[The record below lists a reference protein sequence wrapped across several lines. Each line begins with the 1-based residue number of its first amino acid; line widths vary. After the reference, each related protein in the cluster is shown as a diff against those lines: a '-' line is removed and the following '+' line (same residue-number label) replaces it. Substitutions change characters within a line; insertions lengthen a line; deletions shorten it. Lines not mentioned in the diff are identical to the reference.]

1 MGKYAKRQ
9 VVVGAVVAVRPARFV
24 SVARRKFV
32 MTQMMALGYKSN
44 LENAV
49 QEAVREFFDSDAE
62 GKIMFAR
69 QATAKKSNVTH
80 IPLVPRV
87 ASPTG
92 YRCSMTSDLSL
103 GMVSHSL
110 GHQCSLHSVNG
121 CHPRHELLRSPAIV
135 RSLE

>member
-1 MGKYAKRQ
+1 M
-9 VVVGAVVAVRPARFV
+9 VEAVVAVRPVRLV
-24 SVARRKFV
+24 SVACRRFV
-32 MTQMMALGYKSN
+32 MTPITALGYKSN

-49 QEAVREFFDSDAE
+49 QEAVREFFDSDVE
-62 GKIMFAR
+62 GKIMYAR
-69 QATAKKSNVTH
+69 QATAKKSNVAH

-121 CHPRHELLRSPAIV
+121 YHPRHELLRSPAIV